1 MTENRTEDAWIE
13 MPSAEE
19 VSATLPPGAG
29 YDYGFVPAMRRLLMA
44 HGGIGP
50 VFLPLFR
57 QIMFERGHL
66 SRREREMV
74 ATIASAAQ
82 ECHY

>member
-1 MTENRTEDAWIE
+1 MDEQKGSFAWVE
-13 MPSAEE
+13 MPSEEE

-44 HGGIGP
+44 HEEIGA

-57 QIMFERGHL
+57 QLMFEPGKL
-66 SRREREMV
+66 SRRERELV
-74 ATIASAAQ
+74 AAVTSAAQ

>member
-1 MTENRTEDAWIE
+1 MDNPKTVDAFVE
-13 MPSAEE
+13 MPSEEE
-19 VSATLPPGAG
+19 VRATLPPGAG
-29 YDYGFVPAMRRLLMA
+29 YDYGFVPAMRRLLVA
-44 HGGIGP
+44 HEEIGQ

-57 QIMFERGHL
+57 QIMFEPGYL

-74 ATIASAAQ
+74 ATVAAAAQ